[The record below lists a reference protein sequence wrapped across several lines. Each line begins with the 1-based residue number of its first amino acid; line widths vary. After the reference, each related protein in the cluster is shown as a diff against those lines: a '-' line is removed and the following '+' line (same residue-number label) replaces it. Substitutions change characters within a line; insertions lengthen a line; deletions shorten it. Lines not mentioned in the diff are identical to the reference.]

1 MIKDIVILLLALSS
15 CFFFLVGTT
24 GLIRLPDVFS
34 RMHATTKSD
43 TLGAGLALLAL
54 IVYKGFDPVSLK
66 LLIVLIFIL
75 ITNPVAAHIISKAAY
90 DKELMVKKEDHDAD
104 I

>member
-1 MIKDIVILLLALSS
+1 MIKDIIIILFILLSG
-15 CFFFLVGTT
+15 FFFFVGTT

-43 TLGAGLALLAL
+43 TLGAGLMILSL
-54 IVYKGFDPVSLK
+54 IIYRGIDFVSLK
-66 LLIVLIFIL
+66 LFIILIFIL
-75 ITNPVAAHIISKAAY
+75 ITNPVSSHIIAKSAY
-90 DKELMVKKEDHDAD
+90 YYEKQQAEDHGHAD

>member
-1 MIKDIVILLLALSS
+1 MIKDVVILVLALSS

-66 LLIVLIFIL
+66 LLVVLVFIM

-90 DKELMVKKEDHDAD
+90 DKEIGKRKEDPDAD

>member
-1 MIKDIVILLLALSS
+1 MIKDVVILVLAISS

-66 LLIVLIFIL
+66 LLVVLVFIM

-90 DKELMVKKEDHDAD
+90 DKEIGKRNEDPDAD

>member
-1 MIKDIVILLLALSS
+1 MIKDVVILMLALSS

-66 LLIVLIFIL
+66 LLVVLVFIM

-90 DKELMVKKEDHDAD
+90 DKEIGKRKEDPDAD

>member
-1 MIKDIVILLLALSS
+1 MAKEMIILVLILGSG
-15 CFFFLVGTT
+15 FFFMVGTV

-54 IVYKGFDPVSLK
+54 IIYRGFEPVSFK
-66 LLIVLIFIL
+66 LFLILIFIYA
-75 ITNPVAAHIISKAAY
+75 TNPVSSHIIAKAAY
-90 DKELMVKKEDHDAD
+90 DKEKRTGEVSGNGNT
-104 I
+104 

>member
-1 MIKDIVILLLALSS
+1 MVLFLVISS
-15 CFFFLVGTT
+15 CFFFLVGTV
-24 GLIRLPDVFS
+24 GLIRLPDVFC

-54 IVYKGFDPVSLK
+54 IVYRGFDAVSLK
-66 LLIVLIFIL
+66 LLLVLVFIL
-75 ITNPVAAHIISKAAY
+75 VTNPVAAHIIAKAAY
-90 DKELMVKKEDHDAD
+90 YRERSGGEEGNAD

>member
-1 MIKDIVILLLALSS
+1 MMKEIVILLLALSS

-66 LLIVLIFIL
+66 LLIVLIFIM

-90 DKELMVKKEDHDAD
+90 DKELKKTKEDPHGD

>member
-1 MIKDIVILLLALSS
+1 MFKDIVILLLALSS

-66 LLIVLIFIL
+66 LLIVLIFIM

-90 DKELMVKKEDHDAD
+90 DKELKKTKEDPHGD

>member
-1 MIKDIVILLLALSS
+1 MIKEIIILLLVLSS

-43 TLGAGLALLAL
+43 TLGAGLALIAL

-66 LLIVLIFIL
+66 LLVVLIFIL
-75 ITNPVAAHIISKAAY
+75 ITNPVASHIIAKAAY
-90 DKELMVKKEDHDAD
+90 DHEKNKTKEA
-104 I
+104 

>member
-1 MIKDIVILLLALSS
+1 MIKDVVILVLAISS

-90 DKELMVKKEDHDAD
+90 NKELMVKKEDHDAD

>member
-1 MIKDIVILLLALSS
+1 MFKDFVILVLALSS

-54 IVYKGFDPVSLK
+54 IVYKGVDPVSLK
-66 LLIVLIFIL
+66 LLVVLVFIMV
-75 ITNPVAAHIISKAAY
+75 TNPVAAHIISKAAY
-90 DKELMVKKEDHDAD
+90 DKEIGKRKEGPDAD

>member
-1 MIKDIVILLLALSS
+1 MIKDVVILVLAISS

-66 LLIVLIFIL
+66 LLVVLVFIM

-90 DKELMVKKEDHDAD
+90 DKEIGKRKEDPDAD

>member
-1 MIKDIVILLLALSS
+1 MVKELIILVLALSS

-66 LLIVLIFIL
+66 LLVVLIFIL
-75 ITNPVAAHIISKAAY
+75 ITNPVSAHIIAKAAY
-90 DKELMVKKEDHDAD
+90 DKEIKETKEDKDAD

>member
-1 MIKDIVILLLALSS
+1 MVLFLVLSS
-15 CFFFLVGTT
+15 CFFFLVGTL

-54 IVYKGFDPVSLK
+54 IVYRGFDAVSLK
-66 LLIVLIFIL
+66 LLLVLVFIL
-75 ITNPVAAHIISKAAY
+75 VTNPVAAHIIAKAAY
-90 DKELMVKKEDHDAD
+90 YRERSGGEEENAD